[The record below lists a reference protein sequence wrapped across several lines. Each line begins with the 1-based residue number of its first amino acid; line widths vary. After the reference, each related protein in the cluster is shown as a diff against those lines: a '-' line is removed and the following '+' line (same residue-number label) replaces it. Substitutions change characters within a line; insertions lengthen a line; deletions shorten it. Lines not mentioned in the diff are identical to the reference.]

1 MATDTSSDL
10 VCATCCAA
18 KPRTHFNQQARSK
31 TGYAPS
37 CRTCTNA
44 KRRARKPVSAGSG
57 TRVKTRIKEIVKKG
71 DLEGLKAAW
80 DATSSPSPTGLL
92 EACVS
97 PFLAH
102 PKKEAHARIVP
113 YLIGRGA
120 DPDARGGLGEPLL
133 CLAAKSGRMDLVE
146 ALIAGGAAV
155 DFYTACAVLDLPAV
169 QAFLADDTALATRP
183 DPNGLS
189 GLHYC
194 AGSALGRTAGLQK
207 SQLDLLALLLAAGAD
222 PDLEADLA
230 IPVTP
235 LVSCCQSGG
244 SIEVIAALAAAGAD
258 PDHPQA
264 LRSALRE
271 FKHRGV
277 KHRGGYKGAAPNPV
291 ADALFEAGAQVD
303 APIDE
308 TGRTCLH
315 LYSHH
320 EEIQAVTWL
329 LDRGASVEARQDDG
343 RTPLHLA
350 AERNSGTTVVGL
362 LLDEGADSG
371 AVDALGKR
379 PVDYARENDKERVV
393 DLLTAL

>member
-1 MATDTSSDL
+1 MTAPDL
-10 VCATCCAA
+10 TCAVCGQT
-18 KPRTHFNQQARSK
+18 KPPGHFNQQARSK
-31 TGYAPS
+31 TGYAAS
-37 CRTCTNA
+37 CRTCSNA
-44 KRRARKPVSAGSG
+44 KRRARKPASAANG

-80 DATSSPSPTGLL
+80 DGASSPSPTALL

-102 PKKEAHARIVP
+102 PKKEAHAQIVP

-120 DPDARGGLGEPLL
+120 DPDARGGLGEPFL
-133 CLAAKSGRMDLVE
+133 CLAAKSGRADLVE
-146 ALIAGGAAV
+146 ALIAGGATV

-169 QAFLADDTALATRP
+169 QRFLADDAALATRP
-183 DPNGLS
+183 DPSGLS

-194 AGSALGRTAGLQK
+194 AGSALGQTAALRQR
-207 SQLDLLALLLAAGAD
+207 QLGLLALLLDAGAD

-244 SIEVIAALAAAGAD
+244 SVEVVAALTAAGAD
-258 PDHPQA
+258 PNHRQA
-264 LRSALRE
+264 LRSVLRE
-271 FKHRGV
+271 FKSRRKSQGT
-277 KHRGGYKGAAPNPV
+277 APNPM
-291 ADALFEAGAQVD
+291 ADALLEAGAQVD

-320 EEIQAVTWL
+320 EEIQAVAWL
-329 LDRGASVEARQDDG
+329 LERGASVAARQDDG

-350 AERNSGTTVVGL
+350 AERNSRTTVVGL
-362 LLDEGADSG
+362 LLQKGADPG
-371 AVDALGKR
+371 ALDALGKR
-379 PVDYARENDKERVV
+379 PIDYARENGKERIV
-393 DLLTAL
+393 DLLAAL